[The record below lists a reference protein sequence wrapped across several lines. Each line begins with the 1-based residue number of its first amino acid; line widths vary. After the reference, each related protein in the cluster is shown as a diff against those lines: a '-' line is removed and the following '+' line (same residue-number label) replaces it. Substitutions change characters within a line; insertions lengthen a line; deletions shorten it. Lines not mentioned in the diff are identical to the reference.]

1 MVAQGQWGPDNATA
15 LESSRAPAGPTAT
28 AGQRAEGFCT
38 VRGSNHTS
46 PLRGSRV
53 VQGYIQTISLP
64 LRTKGFCILFKES
77 SFRRV
82 KGNTPRTEVA
92 EDWQRPA
99 LTHQAEMQG
108 STDKAQSVLW
118 HPGTMWSLCCCRLP
132 SRLPHTIS
140 LPALIMPPSSLCPQP
155 YSFCCNPTYEPDFE
169 TLPLN

>member
-1 MVAQGQWGPDNATA
+1 MTGGCSCALRALATWSCPCFILRRGAGCPSGNSMVAQGQWGPDNATA
-15 LESSRAPAGPTAT
+15 LESSRAPAGPTAP

-53 VQGYIQTISLP
+53 VQGYIQTVSLP

-77 SFRRV
+77 SFCRV
-82 KGNTPRTEVA
+82 KGHTPRTEGA

-108 STDKAQSVLW
+108 STDKAQSVL
-118 HPGTMWSLCCCRLP
+118 
-132 SRLPHTIS
+132 
-140 LPALIMPPSSLCPQP
+140 
-155 YSFCCNPTYEPDFE
+155 
-169 TLPLN
+169 